1 MEKEREA
8 VFPTSSSGFLFFFR
22 SIFSL
27 SLSPLSPP
35 NPELSLSTPY
45 PPPPQHNN
53 NNNNSVK
60 DRIAFSMIE
69 AAEAAGLISPGRTTL
84 VEPTSGNTGVALAF
98 VAATKGYRLVLVMPD
113 SMSVERRVLFRA
125 FGARVVLTP
134 GERGMPAAIAKAN
147 EIARSMPRGEGHVL
161 GQFDNPANPAVHYRT
176 TGPEIWRDTA
186 GTVAAFVAGVGTGG
200 TVTGVGRYLKEQ
212 SAKEGGAGGVDNGG
226 GDGVG
231 NGTGGG
237 GGVRVVAVEP
247 AECAVLGGGPAGFH
261 QIQGIGAGF
270 VLDVSLLDEVVAVSS
285 REAVCVARRL
295 AEEEGLCVGISS
307 GAAVAAA
314 LRVGSR
320 PEFAGKLVVTV
331 LPSFGERYLSTVLF
345 RAAAQA
351 AAADEVAARAGGAW
365 RPPTFADARGERSAE
380 TRL

>member
-1 MEKEREA
+1 
-8 VFPTSSSGFLFFFR
+8 
-22 SIFSL
+22 
-27 SLSPLSPP
+27 
-35 NPELSLSTPY
+35 
-45 PPPPQHNN
+45 
-53 NNNNSVK
+53 
-60 DRIAFSMIE
+60 MIE

-134 GERGMPAAIAKAN
+134 GEEGMPAAIARAN
-147 EIARSMPRGEGHVL
+147 EIAASMPRGEAHVL

-212 SAKEGGAGGVDNGG
+212 NPPE
-226 GDGVG
+226 
-231 NGTGGG
+231 G
-237 GGVRVVAVEP
+237 GGVRIVAVEP

-270 VLDVSLLDEVVAVSS
+270 VPSVLDVSLLDEVVAVSS
-285 REAVCVARRL
+285 REAVAT
-295 AEEEGLCVGISS
+295 
-307 GAAVAAA
+307 A
-314 LRVGSR
+314 LS
-320 PEFAGKLVVTV
+320 
-331 LPSFGERYLSTVLF
+331 
-345 RAAAQA
+345 
-351 AAADEVAARAGGAW
+351 
-365 RPPTFADARGERSAE
+365 
-380 TRL
+380 

>member
-1 MEKEREA
+1 
-8 VFPTSSSGFLFFFR
+8 
-22 SIFSL
+22 
-27 SLSPLSPP
+27 
-35 NPELSLSTPY
+35 
-45 PPPPQHNN
+45 
-53 NNNNSVK
+53 
-60 DRIAFSMIE
+60 MIE

-134 GERGMPAAIAKAN
+134 GEEGMPAAIARAN
-147 EIARSMPRGEGHVL
+147 EIAASMPRGEAHVL
-161 GQFDNPANPAVHYRT
+161 GQFDTPANPAVHYRT

-212 SAKEGGAGGVDNGG
+212 NPPE
-226 GDGVG
+226 
-231 NGTGGG
+231 G
-237 GGVRVVAVEP
+237 GGVRIVAVEP

-270 VLDVSLLDEVVAVSS
+270 VPSVLDVSLLDEVVAVSS
-285 REAVCVARRL
+285 REAVAMARRL

>member
-1 MEKEREA
+1 
-8 VFPTSSSGFLFFFR
+8 
-22 SIFSL
+22 
-27 SLSPLSPP
+27 
-35 NPELSLSTPY
+35 
-45 PPPPQHNN
+45 
-53 NNNNSVK
+53 
-60 DRIAFSMIE
+60 MIE
-69 AAEAAGLISPGRTTL
+69 AAERAGLISPEKTTL

-134 GERGMPAAIAKAN
+134 GEQGMPAAIAKAD
-147 EIARSMPRGEGHVL
+147 EIARSMPVGHAHVL
-161 GQFDNPANPAVHYRT
+161 GQFDNPANPEVHYRT

-186 GTVAAFVAGVGTGG
+186 GTVSAFVAGVGTGG
-200 TVTGVGRYLKEQ
+200 TVTGVGRFLKEQ
-212 SAKEGGAGGVDNGG
+212 NP
-226 GDGVG
+226 
-231 NGTGGG
+231 
-237 GGVRVVAVEP
+237 GVRVVAVEP

-270 VLDVSLLDEVVAVSS
+270 IPSVLDVSILDEVIPVSS
-285 REAVCVARRL
+285 REAVAVARRL
-295 AEEEGLCVGISS
+295 ATEEGLCVGISS

-314 LRVGSR
+314 IRVGSR
-320 PEFAGKLVVTV
+320 PEFEGKLVVTV

-351 AAADEVAARAGGAW
+351 AAADEAAARAAAGGAW
-365 RPPTFADARGERSAE
+365 RPPTFADARGERRAE

>member
-1 MEKEREA
+1 
-8 VFPTSSSGFLFFFR
+8 
-22 SIFSL
+22 
-27 SLSPLSPP
+27 
-35 NPELSLSTPY
+35 
-45 PPPPQHNN
+45 
-53 NNNNSVK
+53 
-60 DRIAFSMIE
+60 MIE
-69 AAEAAGLISPGRTTL
+69 AAEKAGLISPGKTTL

-98 VAATKGYRLVLVMPD
+98 VAATKGYRLILVMPD

-134 GERGMPAAIAKAN
+134 GEQGMPAAIAKAN
-147 EIARSMPRGEGHVL
+147 EIARAMKGSGGDGKQEEAHVL
-161 GQFDNPANPAVHYRT
+161 GQFDNPANPKVHFET

-186 GTVAAFVAGVGTGG
+186 GEVAAFVAGVGTGG
-200 TVTGVGRYLKEQ
+200 TVTGVGKFLKERNPGI
-212 SAKEGGAGGVDNGG
+212 K
-226 GDGVG
+226 
-231 NGTGGG
+231 
-237 GGVRVVAVEP
+237 VVAVEP

-270 VLDVSLLDEVVAVSS
+270 IPSVLDVSLLDEVVAISS
-285 REAVCVARRL
+285 RDAVATARRL
-295 AEEEGLCVGISS
+295 ATEEGLCVGISS

-314 LRVGSR
+314 LQVGSR
-320 PEFAGKLVVTV
+320 PEFAGKLIVTV